1 MMPSGDLH
9 PLRYL
14 AAVLGA
20 VPVGGI
26 LWLELLYLTFGITGH
41 DAPASLHLVFLVA
54 AFGLAAGWPLRGTR
68 RPAEVV
74 VRSCRLGVV
83 VALLLPIVA
92 VTVLLLWQNAS
103 GRRDLG
109 MGGLMLYNVPIIA
122 FVLALVLSATF
133 WVIGRVAERRL
144 QGAAWGGP

>member
-1 MMPSGDLH
+1 MLPGDRH
-9 PLRYL
+9 PLRFL
-14 AAVLGA
+14 AAILLA

-26 LWLELLYLTFGITGH
+26 LWLELVYLTFGITGH

-54 AFGLAAGWPLRGTR
+54 AFGLAAGWPLRGTH

-92 VTVLLLWQNAS
+92 VAVLLLWQNAS
-103 GRRDLG
+103 DRPDLG

-122 FVLALVLSATF
+122 FGLALVLSATF
-133 WVIGRVAERRL
+133 WALGRLAEGRL
-144 QGAAWGGP
+144 RGEAGDGA

>member
-1 MMPSGDLH
+1 MHAGDRP

-14 AAVLGA
+14 AAALLA

-26 LWLELLYLTFGITGH
+26 LWLELLYLTFGLTGH

-83 VALLLPIVA
+83 VVLLLPVVA
-92 VTVLLLWQNAS
+92 VAVLLLWQHAP
-103 GRRDLG
+103 GRPDLG

-122 FVLALVLSATF
+122 FGLALVLSATF
-133 WVIGRVAERRL
+133 WTIGRLAERRL
-144 QGAAWGGP
+144 QGKAGGGS

>member
-1 MMPSGDLH
+1 MLPGDRH

-14 AAVLGA
+14 AAVLLA

-26 LWLELLYLTFGITGH
+26 LWLELLYLTFGLTGH

-83 VALLLPIVA
+83 VVLLLPVVA
-92 VTVLLLWQNAS
+92 VAVLLLWQNAP
-103 GRRDLG
+103 GRPDLG

-122 FVLALVLSATF
+122 FGMALVLTVAF
-133 WVIGRVAERRL
+133 WIIGRLAERRL
-144 QGAAWGGP
+144 QGTVRGGP

>member
-1 MMPSGDLH
+1 MLPGDRH

-14 AAVLGA
+14 AAALLA

-26 LWLELLYLTFGITGH
+26 LWLELLYLTFGLTGH

-83 VALLLPIVA
+83 VVLLLPVVA
-92 VTVLLLWQNAS
+92 VAVLLLWQNAP
-103 GRRDLG
+103 GRPDLG

-122 FVLALVLSATF
+122 FGLALVLTVAF
-133 WVIGRVAERRL
+133 WIIGRLAERRL
-144 QGAAWGGP
+144 QGTARGGL